1 MLFPKTE
8 DFAYLIEKIEKIM
21 KECVVCEMQQLEKLL
36 IGIRDEINVKM
47 RAVETYSNF
56 EIKKLWTII
65 KFKKLNFINF

>member
-1 MLFPKTE
+1 
-8 DFAYLIEKIEKIM
+8 M

-56 EIKKLWTII
+56 EIKKL
-65 KFKKLNFINF
+65 